1 MGKNLS
7 RIWDSSE
14 KGGSVM
20 AAFEKSFVGSL
31 GRMQKSAQETKLALM
46 DMTKI
51 VPVAKYSRS
60 GKLIKPEAAQSP
72 MVEET
77 QAGVSGAK
85 IKTAASEY
93 RELQKE
99 LQKTREYLTFVG
111 EANEYVGEATGMI
124 QKKMEDIFKMGGAEA
139 LKYANLLKGEL
150 KSLVDSSRSSDG
162 GAVAPLP
169 TLNLLG
175 GVESDGYK
183 NKTKS
188 LQDHLSAVNELKIA
202 KSELTAEEL
211 LALEIQDIQIQ
222 SIQQLGDAMS
232 GIMEEI
238 GSGSMSAADA
248 MKQFGRAALLAGLDA
263 AKGSMIAASAEYL
276 KTTAKLG
283 PVGVAIGGALI
294 GAAFGLIKGA
304 VSSSKGL
311 KLAKGGIA
319 YGETQATIGDNPGA
333 KFDPEVVAP
342 LSKLEGMLDVG
353 GTQKLTGTFRIHGD
367 DLVLAYDNAQRK
379 TKAFRV

>member
-1 MGKNLS
+1 
-7 RIWDSSE
+7 
-14 KGGSVM
+14 
-20 AAFEKSFVGSL
+20 
-31 GRMQKSAQETKLALM
+31 
-46 DMTKI
+46 
-51 VPVAKYSRS
+51 
-60 GKLIKPEAAQSP
+60 
-72 MVEET
+72 
-77 QAGVSGAK
+77 
-85 IKTAASEY
+85 
-93 RELQKE
+93 
-99 LQKTREYLTFVG
+99 
-111 EANEYVGEATGMI
+111 
-124 QKKMEDIFKMGGAEA
+124 
-139 LKYANLLKGEL
+139 
-150 KSLVDSSRSSDG
+150 
-162 GAVAPLP
+162 
-169 TLNLLG
+169 
-175 GVESDGYK
+175 
-183 NKTKS
+183 
-188 LQDHLSAVNELKIA
+188 
-202 KSELTAEEL
+202 
-211 LALEIQDIQIQ
+211 
-222 SIQQLGDAMS
+222 MS

-311 KLAKGGIA
+311 KLAKGGLA
-319 YGETQATIGDNPGA
+319 YGEVQATVGDNPGA
-333 KFDPEVVAP
+333 KFDPEVIAP

>member
-1 MGKNLS
+1 VQAFGKGDEDATSLPTS
-7 RIWDSSE
+7 A
-14 KGGSVM
+14 GGES
-20 AAFEKSFVGSL
+20 
-31 GRMQKSAQETKLALM
+31 
-46 DMTKI
+46 KI
-51 VPVAKYSRS
+51 
-60 GKLIKPEAAQSP
+60 E
-72 MVEET
+72 
-77 QAGVSGAK
+77 
-85 IKTAASEY
+85 TAASEY

-99 LQKTREYLTFVG
+99 LQKTREYLNFVG

-175 GVESDGYK
+175 GVQSDGYK

-188 LQDHLSAVNELKIA
+188 LTEHLNAVNELKLA
-202 KSELTAEEL
+202 KRELTAEEL

-283 PVGVAIGGALI
+283 PVGLAIAAGLIGGAFALV
-294 GAAFGLIKGA
+294 KGA

>member
-1 MGKNLS
+1 MATKE
-7 RIWDSSE
+7 E
-14 KGGSVM
+14 KPKATGG
-20 AAFEKSFVGSL
+20 
-31 GRMQKSAQETKLALM
+31 TK
-46 DMTKI
+46 D
-51 VPVAKYSRS
+51 
-60 GKLIKPEAAQSP
+60 
-72 MVEET
+72 
-77 QAGVSGAK
+77 

-175 GVESDGYK
+175 GVQSEAM
-183 NKTKS
+183 NTKPVY
-188 LQDHLSAVNELKIA
+188 DMVMAVNELKVA
-202 KSELTAEEL
+202 KHELTDQEL
-211 LALEIQDIQIQ
+211 LALEIQQIQIDGLY
-222 SIQQLGDAMS
+222 QLGDAMS
-232 GIMEEI
+232 QTMEAI
-238 GSGSMSAADA
+238 GAGSMSAADGLKA
-248 MKQFGRAALLAGLDA
+248 FGKAALLAGLEA

-283 PVGVAIGGALI
+283 PVGLAIAAGLIGGAFALV
-294 GAAFGLIKGA
+294 KGA